1 MKGLLTTFLLYTFV
15 FFLMGCSTFKQATDK
30 TAGNQDKVLQAESIQ
45 PLLSP
50 EYLRP
55 PGEEL
60 EPGPIPTDPEVKI
73 GTLSN
78 GMRYYIKHNPTPK
91 GYTELRLVVA
101 AGSVHETDGQ
111 KGLAH
116 FVEHMAFNGTKS
128 FSKNALVDYLEKMG
142 TRFGPDL
149 NAFTSFE
156 VTAYKLQVPS
166 KDEARLDT
174 GLLILKE
181 WAADVT
187 FEGEEID
194 KERGVILAE
203 WRTRKGPMERLF
215 HEIFTKIY
223 KGSRYA
229 ERLPIG
235 DTVIIKHAPYDT
247 LRAYYRKWY
256 RPDNQAIIVV
266 GDINPDSVE
275 QKIRTLFSRIP
286 APKDALHKPQYTLST
301 LKGTRILTFKDPEMP
316 YMGLQLFYQH
326 PHHKLRDRSD
336 YEAHIKRELMIQML
350 NARLREYINSADPPF
365 IMASANYGYEFGGK
379 DELSVF
385 ALVPEGAMEKAVKT
399 LFEEMKRIREQGFVA
414 SELERAKKEML
425 QQARQ
430 AVKEKGKTHSRKL
443 ASKFI
448 SHFLIGNPIPSPE
461 QHLAMVEGVIHK
473 IALDE
478 INTIARALIVPNRR
492 ATVLFGPESASAN
505 IPDEKQVF
513 NWIVQ
518 AETAP
523 IDAYVDQS
531 TAKSFFNIPLSPKP
545 IQSIQHDETLG
556 LDIVQ
561 LPNGVKVLLKKTDFK
576 NDEVLVYAFSPGGHG
591 QYNYEK
597 YLQAR
602 YADDVINASGVG
614 DFSKNDLQK
623 YLAGK
628 DVSLRS
634 FITTEEEGLRGHASP
649 KDLELLFQWIYQLFT
664 APRKDTAALKGFIKK
679 QKGFL
684 ANLTKHP
691 NVYFNDRTQRLL
703 YQNHPR
709 RRMPTPE
716 ELDKLQIDTLM
727 EAYRDRFGDASD
739 FTFVFVGNFDRDTI
753 LQYIQKYLA
762 NLPSTSRKE
771 AFGDDGARLLPK
783 DTTATWKEGTDP
795 KALVQL
801 TWHESFDDSESE
813 RVKFYAAIK
822 ALNIHLRQIM
832 REEMG
837 DVYFVVV
844 HGRIHK
850 LPTPHYRV
858 MVYFNAFPNRVD
870 TLIQVVHREIQKL
883 TKDGIPPDLL
893 QKVKALTL
901 EERKKSLEENDFWL
915 NSLAS
920 LLKDQRDLKEIT
932 LERLQYH
939 LEALTERDIQDAIKK
954 YILNGHHITAI
965 QYPETAS
972 KE

>member
-1 MKGLLTTFLLYTFV
+1 MSKQMTIIFAYAIA
-15 FFLMGCSTFKQATDK
+15 FFLMGCGTFKSVSDK
-30 TAGNQDKVLQAESIQ
+30 TTAQKDNVLQAESIQ
-45 PLLSP
+45 APLTPDHLH
-50 EYLRP
+50 P

-60 EPGPIPTDPEVKI
+60 QSGPIPTDPEVKI
-73 GTLSN
+73 GTLPN

-101 AGSVHETDGQ
+101 AGSIHETDGQ

-156 VTAYKLQVPS
+156 VTAYMLQVPS

-181 WAADVT
+181 WASDVT
-187 FEGEEID
+187 FEAEEID

-215 HEIFTKIY
+215 HEIFTHIY

-235 DTVIIKHAPYDT
+235 DTAIIKHAPYDT

-256 RPDNQAIIVV
+256 RPDNQAIIIV
-266 GDINPDSVE
+266 GDINPDSIE
-275 QKIRTLFSRIP
+275 HKIRTLFSRIP
-286 APKDALHKPQYTLST
+286 ARKDDLQKPQYSLST

-316 YMGLQLFYQH
+316 YMGLQLFFQH
-326 PHHKLRDRSD
+326 PHHQLKDRSD

-350 NARLREYINSADPPF
+350 NARLKEYINSADPPF
-365 IMASANYGYEFGGK
+365 IMASANYGYQFGGK

-399 LFEEMKRIREQGFVA
+399 LFEEMKRIRELGFVD

-430 AVKEKGKTHSRKL
+430 AVKEKGKTHSRRL
-443 ASKFI
+443 ANTFI
-448 SHFLIGNPIPSPE
+448 SHFLIGKPIPSPE
-461 QHLAMVEGVIHK
+461 QHLAMVEAIIHK
-473 IALDE
+473 ISLDE
-478 INTIARALIVPNRR
+478 INTIAQALIVPNRR
-492 ATVLFGPESASAN
+492 ATVLFGPESSSASV
-505 IPDEKQVF
+505 PDEKQVF

-523 IDAYVDQS
+523 VDAYVDQS
-531 TAKSFFNIPLSPKP
+531 NTMSFFNTPLSPKP

-556 LDIVQ
+556 LDILQ

-576 NDEVLVYAFSPGGHG
+576 NDEILVYAFSPGGHG
-591 QYNYEK
+591 QYSYK
-597 YLQAR
+597 QYLQAR

-628 DVSLRS
+628 DVSLS
-634 FITTEEEGLRGHASP
+634 AFITTEDEGLRGHAAP

-664 APRKDTAALKGFIKK
+664 APRKDTAALQGFIKK

-691 NVYFNDRTQRLL
+691 NVYFNDRTRRLL
-703 YQNHPR
+703 
-709 RRMPTPE
+709 
-716 ELDKLQIDTLM
+716 
-727 EAYRDRFGDASD
+727 
-739 FTFVFVGNFDRDTI
+739 
-753 LQYIQKYLA
+753 
-762 NLPSTSRKE
+762 
-771 AFGDDGARLLPK
+771 
-783 DTTATWKEGTDP
+783 
-795 KALVQL
+795 
-801 TWHESFDDSESE
+801 
-813 RVKFYAAIK
+813 
-822 ALNIHLRQIM
+822 
-832 REEMG
+832 
-837 DVYFVVV
+837 
-844 HGRIHK
+844 
-850 LPTPHYRV
+850 
-858 MVYFNAFPNRVD
+858 
-870 TLIQVVHREIQKL
+870 
-883 TKDGIPPDLL
+883 
-893 QKVKALTL
+893 
-901 EERKKSLEENDFWL
+901 
-915 NSLAS
+915 
-920 LLKDQRDLKEIT
+920 
-932 LERLQYH
+932 
-939 LEALTERDIQDAIKK
+939 
-954 YILNGHHITAI
+954 
-965 QYPETAS
+965 
-972 KE
+972 